1 MDRRAELKQLYKEM
15 KTEAGVYRITNRQNG
30 KVFIGS
36 TMNLKTVNGTRFQL
50 KFGSHKNSKLQQE
63 WNEYGEDAFDIE
75 VVERL
80 EVKEDKYAEA
90 KDALKKLEEKWLEQL
105 QPFGE
110 RGYH

>member
-36 TMNLKTVNGTRFQL
+36 TMNLKTINGTQFQL
-50 KFGSHKNSKLQQE
+50 NYGSHKNSKLQQE
-63 WNEYGEDAFDIE
+63 WNEYGKDAFDIE

-80 EVKEDKYAEA
+80 EVKQDKYQET
-90 KDALKKLEEKWLEQL
+90 KDKLKKLEETWMEKL